1 MKFTSYTHN
10 STHKQSWGVQGTN
23 GKILD
28 LSSHAPSLV
37 DFLQNPSWPKL
48 MTQIKSNLSTA
59 TLSPSDITPLACV
72 PRPTSMRDGYAF
84 RQHVEA
90 ARRNRGVPMIP
101 EFDLFPTFYYTNHQA
116 VIGPGLCPVQK
127 LHLNQLDFELE
138 SAIVI
143 GRKGM
148 NIPASK
154 ADDYIFG
161 YTIMNDFSARALQ
174 MEEMKMS
181 LGPAKGKDFAT
192 ALGTWLVT
200 PDDLE
205 AYKKPG
211 PQGTRFSLE
220 MLCEINGKPISK
232 GNMADMNWT
241 FAQIIER
248 VSYGTYVY
256 PGDVIG
262 SGTVGT
268 GCFMELNGSG
278 ITKQW
283 LQPGDKV
290 VLKIT
295 GLGELENTIQLVDE
309 NERT

>member
-1 MKFTSYTHN
+1 MKFLSYKTK
-10 STHKQSWGVQGTN
+10 SGQDSWGILGTN

-28 LSSHAPSLV
+28 LSTYAPSLL
-37 DFLQNPSWPKL
+37 DFLKSNWDSKLQTIQKNSSSADIPLDSVHLKACIPNPS
-48 MTQIKSNLSTA
+48 
-59 TLSPSDITPLACV
+59 
-72 PRPTSMRDGYAF
+72 SMRDGYAF

-116 VIGPGLCPVQK
+116 VIGPGACVVQK
-127 LHLNQLDFELE
+127 QHLDQLDFELE

-143 GRKGM
+143 GKKGK

-161 YTIMNDFSARALQ
+161 YTIMNDFSARKLQ

-192 ALGTWLVT
+192 ALGPWLVT
-200 PDDLE
+200 KDEL
-205 AYKKPG
+205 ASFKKPG
-211 PQGTRFSLE
+211 PTGERFALE
-220 MLCEINGKPISK
+220 MTCDINGVAISK
-232 GNMADMNWT
+232 GNMGDMNWT

-248 VSYGTYVY
+248 VSYGTWVH

-278 ITKQW
+278 VTKQW
-283 LQPGDKV
+283 LKPGDKV
-290 VLKIT
+290 VMKIT
-295 GLGELENTIQLVDE
+295 GLGELTNVIEEASESEAT
-309 NERT
+309 